1 MHKLEYKQMLK
12 PYHKGVKLTIKMIRA
27 ITHYLNDQIKHGY
40 IRIYNNQFILRMF
53 VHEALI

>member
-27 ITHYLNDQIKHGY
+27 ITHYVNDQIKHGY
-40 IRIYNNQFILRMF
+40 IRIYNNQ
-53 VHEALI
+53 LINPFTYVCT